1 MIPAC
6 IVDFDTELDQLF
18 EAERE
23 ARRLHDTLAQH
34 GRQELLG
41 LVTALRTR
49 ITAASSLEPEEA
61 SLELVCAARLL
72 GEFEGPEVAD
82 ALIDVLASD
91 QAEARYEAGE
101 QLAGLAFD
109 RFKEVA
115 HAAER
120 ALERL
125 PEDSLALVE
134 LPYVLA
140 DIPEGG
146 VVKLLGRFLE
156 HKNAEVVAAGVETLA
171 EIGDPA
177 GVKLLEKLRDDARIT
192 TVGEEDDGGA
202 EVTIGD
208 LAREAIELLS
218 DEESE
223 G

>member
-1 MIPAC
+1 M
-6 IVDFDTELDQLF
+6 DFDTELDQLF
-18 EAERE
+18 AAERE

-41 LVTALRTR
+41 LVTALRGK
-49 ITAASSLEPEEA
+49 INAASSLEPEEA

-82 ALIDVLASD
+82 ALIDVLASE

-115 HAAER
+115 QAAER

-146 VVKLLGRFLE
+146 VVKLLGGFLE
-156 HKNAEVVAAGVETLA
+156 HKNAEVVAAAIETLA

-192 TVGEEDDGGA
+192 TVGEEDEGGA